1 MEDAFK
7 ERLCQ
12 DRYLSE
18 VATALNCLSK
28 RLYKLQG
35 DYMTVLSPVRHL
47 PFDVLAEICTHA
59 QNDEEDTHIF
69 DTASPPWSLAQ
80 VCHFWRG
87 TVQGLPALWSNIRLM
102 VPPCNASHLL
112 NTALT
117 YSSSHPLS
125 ILFQYTPS
133 TLTTV
138 EDAIRLFTI
147 LAQEAHRWESLELRV
162 PPSFNSSLES
172 LGGRLH
178 TLYRLQYRSE
188 REQDNQS
195 ADREITYLHA
205 FNTAQNLKHVLFS
218 AVHPTIRIHL
228 PWHQLSDFFDD
239 REDDPSIHQYFLEG
253 IKRGV
258 KLEKLKVSQLES
270 LAEQLTGAI
279 VTNSS
284 ILELQACS
292 PVFLRKL
299 KLPKLMVLT
308 ISPNIDEEIDQP
320 LSRRPCSLQSLS
332 AAHELITSSQCALQ
346 SLTLRY
352 VELNKETLFQAL
364 FVLPQL
370 IELTFF
376 TSPVALAPF
385 LFRDLLLRL
394 TDSTRSSNGQSFI
407 LMPRLCRL
415 SITLLDISHDDHI
428 AFVGQPLVN
437 MLAARYQDIQ
447 DPHLKYVLVK
457 GVEVWMDPDYF
468 FRLSPECVSTL
479 NKWKDKDLEIEVVAC
494 WDEGTIDL
502 LNDVE

>member
-1 MEDAFK
+1 MEDTFR
-7 ERLCQ
+7 EHLCQ

-35 DYMTVLSPVRHL
+35 DYMTVLSPIRHL
-47 PFDVLAEICTHA
+47 PFDVLAEICTHV

-69 DTASPPWSLAQ
+69 DTVSPPWSLAQ

-87 TVQGLPALWSNIRLM
+87 TVQGLPTLWSNIRLM
-102 VPPCNASHLL
+102 ADFVSPCNASHLL

-125 ILFQYTPS
+125 VFFQYTSS

-138 EDAIRLFTI
+138 EDTIRLFTI

-178 TLYRLQYRSE
+178 TL
-188 REQDNQS
+188 
-195 ADREITYLHA
+195 EITYLHA

-253 IKRGV
+253 IKQGV

-270 LAEQLTGAI
+270 LAKQLTGAI
-279 VTNSS
+279 ATNSS

-299 KLPKLMVLT
+299 KLPKLIVLT
-308 ISPNIDEEIDQP
+308 ISLNIDEEIDRT

-332 AAHELITSSQCALQ
+332 AAHKLIASSQCALQ
-346 SLTLRY
+346 SLTLNY

-364 FVLPQL
+364 LVLPQL

-376 TSPVALAPF
+376 TSPVTLAPF
-385 LFRDLLLRL
+385 LFRDLLLRM

-407 LMPRLCRL
+407 LMP
-415 SITLLDISHDDHI
+415 
-428 AFVGQPLVN
+428 
-437 MLAARYQDIQ
+437 
-447 DPHLKYVLVK
+447 
-457 GVEVWMDPDYF
+457 
-468 FRLSPECVSTL
+468 
-479 NKWKDKDLEIEVVAC
+479 
-494 WDEGTIDL
+494 
-502 LNDVE
+502 